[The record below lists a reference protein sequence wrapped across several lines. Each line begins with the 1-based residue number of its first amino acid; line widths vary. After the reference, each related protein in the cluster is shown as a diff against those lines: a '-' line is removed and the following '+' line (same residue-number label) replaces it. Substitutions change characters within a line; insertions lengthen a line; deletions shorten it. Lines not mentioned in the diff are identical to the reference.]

1 MIGGVWNVP
10 ITNFDNI
17 LYALITVFILST
29 QANWNVIMYYAIDGD
44 TSDKVLFLFRR
55 RLYIIKIF
63 RDQA

>member
-1 MIGGVWNVP
+1 MIGGVWKVP

-29 QANWNVIMYYAIDGD
+29 QANWNVIMYYAMDGD
-44 TSDKVLFLFRR
+44 TSDKVFFLLREE
-55 RLYIIKIF
+55 LYIIKNF